1 MLRRSHAHQWSRY
14 MRTMNRVHVDLNL
27 LLAFE
32 ALLEERSVTRAAA
45 RLGLTQSAL
54 SHALGRLR
62 EHLGDPLFVRGPT
75 GMVPTPRADALAG
88 PVQEALTTIRGA
100 LDARPFDPAT
110 ARGVVRVET
119 TDYTAF
125 VLVPALT
132 ARLRAEAPGLDLHVS
147 TTPSDGL
154 TELASGTVDVVI
166 TRPLVG
172 DVRGGLYQQ
181 VLLEDHFECVLRA
194 GHPAADRLD
203 LDAFLAWPHVLVAPR
218 GQTGGV
224 VDTALA
230 ARGLTR
236 RVAVLLPHFLVAPHI
251 VAASDAIVTLAS
263 RVARRVAAPLGLV
276 LRPPPLELPGFA
288 MAMVWHE
295 RTHRDPA
302 ARWVRARVAE
312 IAAGA

>member
-1 MLRRSHAHQWSRY
+1 MLRWLHAHQWSRY
-14 MRTMNRVHVDLNL
+14 MQFMNSMHLDLNL
-27 LLAFE
+27 LLALE

-62 EHLGDPLFVRGPT
+62 EHVGDPLFVRGPT
-75 GMVPTPRADALAG
+75 GMVPTPRAEALAG
-88 PVQEALTTIRGA
+88 PLRDALATIRAA
-100 LDARPFDPAT
+100 LDAGPFDPAT
-110 ARGVVRVET
+110 ARGVVRLGT
-119 TDYTAF
+119 TDYAAF
-125 VLVPALT
+125 VLVPALS
-132 ARLRAEAPGLDLHVS
+132 AGLGAEAPGLDLHVS
-147 TTPSDGL
+147 AVASEGL
-154 TELASGTVDVVI
+154 GELASGAVDLVI
-166 TRPLVG
+166 SRPLDG

-181 VLLEDHFECVLRA
+181 VIFEDEFLCVLRQ

-230 ARGLTR
+230 ARGLSR

-251 VAASDAIVTLAS
+251 VAASDVIVTLAA
-263 RVARRVAAPLGLV
+263 RVARRIAEPLGLV
-276 LRPPPLELPGFA
+276 LRPPPLALPGFT

-302 ARWVRARVAE
+302 ARFVRQRVMEVASVS
-312 IAAGA
+312 